1 MSASAALAVS
11 AAEVLLSVCFCSSA
25 ASTITFAIIRANTD
39 KGEPPLPLPGVAI
52 RRAAL
57 GAIGVTAESAAGV
70 ANDRGSPNGVFGRGT
85 DRGETRRLSGT
96 PVSIAPTSFV
106 VSFVRDTVGDRLE
119 RPRRV
124 STEPGVARA
133 TASATAAVGD
143 TPSFSH
149 ASRAAF
155 PGEGP
160 GPTEALN
167 AAEGISAVGVG
178 SEGSI
183 VPGESISDEISED
196 ESLGDSLKA
205 STEED
210 LTATRAGGVPSTVA
224 EATLAVR
231 ESADA
236 LAPGDLGGLDLGLA
250 VNDARTD
257 S

>member
-1 MSASAALAVS
+1 MS
-11 AAEVLLSVCFCSSA
+11 F
-25 ASTITFAIIRANTD
+25 
-39 KGEPPLPLPGVAI
+39 
-52 RRAAL
+52 
-57 GAIGVTAESAAGV
+57 
-70 ANDRGSPNGVFGRGT
+70 
-85 DRGETRRLSGT
+85 
-96 PVSIAPTSFV
+96 APTSFV

-167 AAEGISAVGVG
+167 AAGISAVGVG

>member
-1 MSASAALAVS
+1 
-11 AAEVLLSVCFCSSA
+11 
-25 ASTITFAIIRANTD
+25 
-39 KGEPPLPLPGVAI
+39 
-52 RRAAL
+52 
-57 GAIGVTAESAAGV
+57 
-70 ANDRGSPNGVFGRGT
+70 
-85 DRGETRRLSGT
+85 
-96 PVSIAPTSFV
+96 VSIAPTSFV

-210 LTATRAGGVPSTVA
+210 RPPATRAGGVPSTVA

>member
-1 MSASAALAVS
+1 VSASAALTVS
-11 AAEVLLSVCFCSSA
+11 AAEVLSGVLVCFCSSA
-25 ASTITFAIIRANTD
+25 ASTITFAIIRANTES
-39 KGEPPLPLPGVAI
+39 GEPPFPFPGVAM

-57 GAIGVTAESAAGV
+57 GAIGVTADSAAGV
-70 ANDRGSPNGVFGRGT
+70 ANDRGSPCGVFGSGT
-85 DRGETRRLSGT
+85 DRGETRRPPGT
-96 PVSIAPTSFV
+96 ACLGWSF
-106 VSFVRDTVGDRLE
+106 SDTVGDRLE
-119 RPRRV
+119 RRDPRRV

-160 GPTEALN
+160 GPGPNEALN
-167 AAEGISAVGVG
+167 AAGISAVGVG

-183 VPGESISDEISED
+183 VPGESISDFPISED
-196 ESLGDSLKA
+196 EILGDSLQA

-224 EATLAVR
+224 DATLAVR